1 MITLYS
7 QYFKPE
13 NSRKYGRKIKM
24 EKAKNY
30 SDEKLESILKAMNVK
45 YEVRDAH
52 YSRTPSEESKMF
64 IIDGN
69 IKKST
74 LIKIIQDKL

>member
-1 MITLYS
+1 MIILYS
-7 QYFKPE
+7 QYFKAE
-13 NSRKYGRKIKM
+13 NSRKYGRRINV

-30 SDEKLESILKAMNVK
+30 SDEKLAGILKAINVK

-52 YSRTPSEESKMF
+52 YSRMPYEDSKMF
-64 IIDGN
+64 VIDAN

-74 LIKIIQDKL
+74 ILKIIQDKL